1 MNEEQMSCQ
10 TLLDALISQDS
21 LQIIKAAIPYMPLKS
36 QQFLSIYAKV
46 KELSNTISFF
56 HHTQPELSMMSASSV
71 QPEEILNDMRKY
83 LSDPAKNQI
92 DQLLFALNTIQLIQM
107 YQENPTGGQS

>member
-10 TLLDALISQDS
+10 TPLDALISQDS

-46 KELSNTISFF
+46 FF

-107 YQENPTGGQS
+107 YQENPTGGES

>member
-10 TLLDALISQDS
+10 TPLDALISQDS

-36 QQFLSIYAKV
+36 QQF
-46 KELSNTISFF
+46 LSNTISFF

-107 YQENPTGGQS
+107 YQENPTGGES

>member
-10 TLLDALISQDS
+10 TPLDALISQDS

-46 KELSNTISFF
+46 KNYPIQSHFSTIPSRSF
-56 HHTQPELSMMSASSV
+56 P
-71 QPEEILNDMRKY
+71 
-83 LSDPAKNQI
+83 
-92 DQLLFALNTIQLIQM
+92 
-107 YQENPTGGQS
+107 

>member
-83 LSDPAKNQI
+83 LSDRSTFICTEYHSAHTDVSGKS
-92 DQLLFALNTIQLIQM
+92 
-107 YQENPTGGQS
+107 YRR

>member
-10 TLLDALISQDS
+10 TPLDALISQDS

-46 KELSNTISFF
+46 KELSNIERYAKISLRSGKKSDRSTFICTEY
-56 HHTQPELSMMSASSV
+56 HSAHTDVSGKSY
-71 QPEEILNDMRKY
+71 RR
-83 LSDPAKNQI
+83 
-92 DQLLFALNTIQLIQM
+92 
-107 YQENPTGGQS
+107 

>member
-10 TLLDALISQDS
+10 TPLDALISQDS

-56 HHTQPELSMMSASSV
+56 HHTQPELSMMSAFSV

-107 YQENPTGGQS
+107 YQENPTGGES

>member
-10 TLLDALISQDS
+10 TPLDALISQDS

-56 HHTQPELSMMSASSV
+56 HHTKPELSMMSASSV

-107 YQENPTGGQS
+107 YQENPTGGES